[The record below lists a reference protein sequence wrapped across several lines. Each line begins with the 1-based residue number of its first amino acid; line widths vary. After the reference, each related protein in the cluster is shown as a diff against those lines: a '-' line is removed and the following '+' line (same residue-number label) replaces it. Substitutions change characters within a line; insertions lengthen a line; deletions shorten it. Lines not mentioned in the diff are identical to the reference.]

1 MRVTL
6 GGTYRGGSIPLA
18 SQPSPFG
25 LFGVWDSLEAR
36 SLGDGRPG
44 RAVRGQRGGFRAD
57 CRMPEWRGP

>member
-1 MRVTL
+1 MPVTL
-6 GGTYRGGSIPLA
+6 GGTHRGGQYSSGLSA
-18 SQPSPFG
+18 WPFS

-57 CRMPEWRGP
+57 RRMPEWRGP